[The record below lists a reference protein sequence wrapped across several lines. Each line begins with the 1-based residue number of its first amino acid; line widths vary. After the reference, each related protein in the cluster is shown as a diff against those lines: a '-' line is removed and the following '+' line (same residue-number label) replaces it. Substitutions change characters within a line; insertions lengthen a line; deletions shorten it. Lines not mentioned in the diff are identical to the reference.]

1 MSSDAKLGRLLLAPI
16 FVALFVFLFFLSSFS
31 VVFANDVLDG
41 RDAAMRGDYET
52 AYKIW
57 LPLAEQGDSGAQ
69 INLAIL
75 YHRGLGIPQAYKKAV
90 KWYQLSAEQGIAQA
104 QSNLATMYSLGT
116 GVPQDSKEAV
126 KWSRLAAEQGHPA
139 AIFNLGQYYYEGS
152 EEDLIT
158 PLR

>member
-1 MSSDAKLGRLLLAPI
+1 MSANAKFRWFLIAPI

-31 VVFANDVLDG
+31 IVFANDVLDG

-75 YHRGLGIPQAYKKAV
+75 YHRGLGIPQDYKKAV

-104 QSNLATMYSLGT
+104 QSNLAAMYS
-116 GVPQDSKEAV
+116 SA
-126 KWSRLAAEQGHPA
+126 
-139 AIFNLGQYYYEGS
+139 
-152 EEDLIT
+152 
-158 PLR
+158 